1 MLNFN
6 LFRVWLLAA
15 ICCSWTFVGAAA
27 LTARADEAD
36 GSSEAARAAY
46 ASAAAFQNRDAW
58 DLAAEEWVAL
68 IKNHP
73 QDPLAKKG
81 RYYLGICQLK
91 NDQWAEAAKTFREVI
106 AGNPDAQTAAL
117 ARWELGRGEFQL
129 AQTQAKPESYAIAA
143 KSLGDFV
150 EKSPGKPQLPD
161 ALFFLGESLWQA
173 GNRDKA
179 IETWQKLIRDHATSP
194 RLPEVLYSLGI
205 GQAEMKKFKE
215 ASATLKRFAD
225 AYPTHKLFVDVA
237 LWRADIAISLNAPAE
252 AEQVLAPLAVGK
264 GPRVADALERLG
276 NARWSQRN
284 WVGSAAAFGQLAD
297 DFPTSPQ
304 AERAALSAG
313 MALIEA
319 KQPDQARPRLEKVIA
334 LSGARAVEAGHR
346 LAIIELDARH
356 FPRALEIATKAL
368 DTLSKQAPKPDSGN
382 DRLLAKLQLD
392 RADALWEITGKRVE
406 AAAAYAAILE
416 KHPEDP
422 VAKTALSMTALH
434 LLEQGKAVESIAQA
448 DRFLKKYPPA
458 AGSADEA
465 IIDVKTIRAEALLV
479 KGDNAGAAAAYHE
492 LVAAHPQAAQ
502 LATWQSREGAALIAD
517 KHWQKAHDVLA
528 AALPKLKDSAAAE
541 AMLLDATCFV
551 ELKNPAEAVKV
562 LASLE
567 AAHPQ
572 WPRRSEGMLLAVRAK
587 REAGDKAGALKQ
599 AEQLVLQ
606 FPSGP
611 LADVAWYRLG
621 QLRQDAGTVDTAIE
635 AYAQARTLKPKGNR
649 APWALLASGWC
660 HEAKGRLPEAIK
672 VWSDLIDSYPESS
685 ALGAGLLARGDA
697 RQRSG
702 DFKGGQTDAQ
712 RLLAIQQDPKTKLEP
727 VTLAEA
733 RLISGLCLS
742 GDKQFA
748 AAAIVYQQLLA
759 DQPNFP
765 AADRVL
771 YALGLVHLQDN
782 KRAEAEASFRKLVER
797 FPNSNRAAEAWLEI
811 GEAKWETAAAA
822 DRAAKDRVARA
833 SDGQKGLWDDAA
845 KAYLSA
851 INSESAAIPPVV
863 KPEPAVKPGTAP
875 RSGKSAPALLEQARH
890 KLGWTFVMRN
900 DNASAIK
907 AFADQLAQ
915 HPTGPLAA
923 DGQALLGEALFN
935 SGKFAEAQTALAQAL
950 KDPAKLSSAELRG
963 MASLRAIECTAQQEK
978 WADSLTLAEQFLS
991 LTPQSPS
998 VPEVRYAAAWAQ
1010 QNLGQLDKALEG
1022 YRSVADASRSE
1033 LAARARL
1040 MEGEVLFEQNKHK
1053 DAVKSFFKVA
1063 YGFGEKL
1070 APPAYH
1076 PWQAQATFEAARC
1089 FEVLEKSDQAR
1100 KLYAEL
1106 VERYPDS
1113 QQTPAA
1119 RKRLQSLG
1127 PTPAS
1132 TPEPEKKAS

>member
-1 MLNFN
+1 MLD
-6 LFRVWLLAA
+6 LKIVRAWLLAA
-15 ICCSWTFVGAAA
+15 IYHTGTLAGAVA
-27 LTARADEAD
+27 LTARADEVD

-73 QDPLAKKG
+73 QDPLTKKG

-129 AQTQAKPESYAIAA
+129 AQTQAKPESYALAA
-143 KSLGDFV
+143 KSLSDFV
-150 EKSPGKPQLPD
+150 EKSPGNSQLPD

-173 GNRDKA
+173 GQRDKA
-179 IETWQKLIRDHATSP
+179 IESWQKFLRDHATSG
-194 RLPEVLYSLGI
+194 RLPDVLYSLGI
-205 GQAEMKKFKE
+205 AQADMKNFKE
-215 ASATLKRFAD
+215 ASVTLKRFAD
-225 AYPTHKLFVDVA
+225 TYPTHKLSVDVA
-237 LWRADIAISLNAPAE
+237 LWRADIAINLNLPAE

-276 NARWSQRN
+276 NARWSQKN

-334 LSGARAVEAGHR
+334 LNGPKATDAGHR
-346 LAIIELDARH
+346 LAIIELDAKQ

-368 DTLSKQAPKPDSGN
+368 ETLSKQAPKPDSGN

-392 RADALWEITGKRVE
+392 RADALWEITGKRAE

-434 LLEQGKAVESIAQA
+434 LLELGKAAESIAQA

-458 AGSADEA
+458 AGSTDEA
-465 IIDVKTIRAEALLV
+465 IIDVKTIRAEALLA
-479 KGDNAGAAAAYHE
+479 KGDNAGSAAAYHE

-517 KHWQKAHDVLA
+517 KQWQKAHEVLA
-528 AALPKLKDSAAAE
+528 AAIPKLKDSAAAE

-567 AAHPQ
+567 TAHPQ

-606 FPSGP
+606 FPSGA

-621 QLRQDAGTVDTAIE
+621 QLRQDAEAFDTAIE

-685 ALGAGLLARGDA
+685 ALGVGLLARGDA

-702 DFKGGQTDAQ
+702 DFKGGQTDAE
-712 RLLAIQQDPKTKLEP
+712 RLLANQQDPKTKLEP
-727 VTLAEA
+727 GPLAEA
-733 RLISGLCLS
+733 RLLSGLCLS
-742 GDKQFA
+742 GDKQFT

-771 YALGLVHLQDN
+771 FELGLAHLQDN
-782 KRAEAEASFRKLVER
+782 KRSDAEASFRKLVER

-811 GEAKWETAAAA
+811 GENKWEA
-822 DRAAKDRVARA
+822 
-833 SDGQKGLWDDAA
+833 GLWDDAA

-851 INSESAAIPPVV
+851 INSGSAAILPAA
-863 KPEPAVKPGTAP
+863 KPEPAAKSGIAP
-875 RSGKSAPALLEQARH
+875 TSGKAAPALLEQAQH
-890 KLGWTFVMRN
+890 KLGWTFVMRK

-907 AFADQLAQ
+907 AFADQTAQ
-915 HPTGPLAA
+915 HPTGPFAA

-978 WADSLTLAEQFLS
+978 WADSLALAEQFLS

-998 VPEVRYAAAWAQ
+998 VPQVRYAAAWAQ

-1022 YRSVADASRSE
+1022 YRAVADASRSE

-1040 MEGEVLFEQNKHK
+1040 MEGEVLFEQGKHK

-1106 VERYPDS
+1106 VERYPES

-1119 RKRLQSLG
+1119 RKRLLSLG
-1127 PTPAS
+1127 PTSAS
-1132 TPEPEKKAS
+1132 TPEPKKKAS